1 MVPVLQRP
9 APSMLGAHSAS
20 RACHLPAAPSL
31 NVCQLAFMASL
42 GSSGLGEL
50 QTRIANLELLPIER
64 ALLAPFFD
72 LPATFVHQ
80 RQHHSYNILVLY
92 HLYLSIVVKPARRII
107 IMSSRVFSALP
118 RALGRRAAPLRATR
132 VSQFHTSRPLLVSQ
146 GDSLPNRDFLV
157 ENSPGNKVNLANEF
171 ANIKRGIV
179 IGVPAAFSPACSNQH
194 IPGYINH
201 PKVAEIIG
209 EGGKVVVVSVNDPFV

>member
-1 MVPVLQRP
+1 
-9 APSMLGAHSAS
+9 
-20 RACHLPAAPSL
+20 
-31 NVCQLAFMASL
+31 
-42 GSSGLGEL
+42 
-50 QTRIANLELLPIER
+50 
-64 ALLAPFFD
+64 
-72 LPATFVHQ
+72 
-80 RQHHSYNILVLY
+80 
-92 HLYLSIVVKPARRII
+92 
-107 IMSSRVFSALP
+107 MSSRVFSALP

-157 ENSPGNKVNLANEF
+157 ENSPGNKVNLADEF

-209 EGGKVVVVSVNDPFV
+209 EGGKVVVVSVNDPFVMKAWQDQLDPAGDSGIRFLADPTGEFTSALELDFDSVAIFGNRRAKRYALVLEDGKVKSIHVEPDNTGTNASLAENVLG